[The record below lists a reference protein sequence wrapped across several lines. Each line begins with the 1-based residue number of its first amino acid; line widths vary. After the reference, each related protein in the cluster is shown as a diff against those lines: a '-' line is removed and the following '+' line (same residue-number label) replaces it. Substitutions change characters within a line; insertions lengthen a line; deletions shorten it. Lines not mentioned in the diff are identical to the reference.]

1 MTEIDQDLDLKGL
14 NCPLP
19 ILRIKQTIS
28 RMESGEILKI
38 VGTEPGTERELKIF
52 CKQGGHNLLDY
63 QEIDKEFIYMVRVG

>member
-52 CKQGGHNLLDY
+52 CKQGGHDLLDY
-63 QEIDKEFIYMVRVG
+63 QEIDNEFIYMVQIG